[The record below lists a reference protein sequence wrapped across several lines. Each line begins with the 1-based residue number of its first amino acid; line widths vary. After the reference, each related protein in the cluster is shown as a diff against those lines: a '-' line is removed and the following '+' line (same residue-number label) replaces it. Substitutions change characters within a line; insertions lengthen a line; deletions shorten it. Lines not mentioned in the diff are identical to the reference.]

1 MAAITR
7 IVDLREGEARPALLT
22 GLVLALLV
30 GAHTILE
37 TARDALFLSKLPPE
51 QLTFVYVALAVL
63 SLFAA
68 SLSSAF
74 ARRFGRRT
82 ALVFS
87 LLASAWCVAVVWLRP
102 PTPSLVFG
110 FYILSGVLGT
120 VLTLQFWMF
129 AAELFTVA
137 QGKRLF
143 GPIAAGGVVGATAG
157 ASLAAALMR
166 AAPVSLL
173 LMMGAALFI
182 VTAAV
187 LASVSS
193 DEVRGSPGGGGAG
206 GALGWVKDVGVVVK
220 DGYVRRLA
228 AMTGLGTAAI
238 LVVDYLFK
246 SVAAKEIPKEELGS
260 FFATYYAAQN
270 GVSLIVQVFVA
281 GLVVR
286 RFGVANALLGLPSL
300 IVVSGAGAVLAGQNL
315 GVAIAG
321 KASDGAL
328 RHSLHRVSSELLYLP
343 LPTDLRDKAKP
354 VIDTVFGR
362 GVQAITA
369 AGILGL
375 ASLGLATPRVLGGVI
390 VVLALGWGFSAL
402 VVRKPYVD
410 LFRKALSLGEL
421 DAGDRGGELD
431 LPAVEALMESLS
443 SRDEERVLA
452 ALDVLTDSKR
462 TRLVPGLILYHE
474 SPKVLERA
482 LTVIPAPGRKDWI
495 PLAERLLGHEQHN
508 VRAAAVRA
516 LAAAGVT
523 DAVEKGL
530 TDANEVVRAY
540 AAFFLVHGRA
550 DAHEPIGDRRIVNI
564 LDAGGEDGVRA
575 RSALLGVI
583 GDHGDARWTE
593 VVDEAL
599 SRDRKKGLDAALAAA
614 AIERVGDLKFIP
626 YLVSRLGSR
635 EGRPAV
641 REALVALG
649 KPAFDALVAAL
660 REPRTEGRIRLHLP
674 RTLSRFVTQEAV
686 DVLTERLRTEENGAV
701 RFKIL
706 RGLGRLA
713 TDARTARSSLRFDRA
728 AFETE
733 TLRNLVEHL
742 RLVGLRLALDRGD
755 ELAPLESTSPG
766 SVLAGLLD
774 DKIRQS
780 LERAFRCLHVAHRH
794 EDIHAVY
801 AALRSRDKRARAN
814 ALEFLDALTIGVAGV
829 RDLLRIV
836 VDDLPP
842 AERVRRAGDLVPT
855 SPPTT
860 AFEAIRRLLDEREIL
875 IAALAG
881 FHALDLGRLDL
892 RDDVQRVFDERPELR
907 QLGGRKSSSPGS
919 RSSAMLGAAL
929 A

>member
-1 MAAITR
+1 MAAVTR
-7 IVDLREGEARPALLT
+7 IVDLREGEARPAALT

-30 GAHTILE
+30 GAHTMLE
-37 TARDALFLSKLPPE
+37 TARDALFLSRLPPE
-51 QLTFVYVALAVL
+51 QLTLVYVALAVL

-68 SLSSAF
+68 SASSAF

-82 ALVFS
+82 ALIFS

-102 PTPSLVFG
+102 ATPSLVFG
-110 FYILSGVLGT
+110 FYILSGVMGT

-166 AAPVSLL
+166 AAPVGLL
-173 LMMGAALFI
+173 LIVGAALLLL
-182 VTAAV
+182 TAGV
-187 LASVSS
+187 LSSVSS
-193 DEVRGSPGGGGAG
+193 DEVRGTPGGGGG
-206 GALGWVKDVGVVVK
+206 GALGWVKDVGVVVR

-228 AMTGLGTAAI
+228 AMTGLGTAAV

-246 SVAAKEIPKEELGS
+246 SIAAKEIPKEELGS
-260 FFATYYAAQN
+260 FFASYYAAQN

-300 IVVSGAGAVLAGQNL
+300 IVLSGVGALVAGQNL

-321 KASDGAL
+321 KGSDGAL
-328 RHSLHRVSSELLYLP
+328 RHSLHRVSSELLFLP
-343 LPTDLRDKAKP
+343 LPSELRDKAKP

-362 GVQAITA
+362 GVQAVTA

-375 ASLGLATPRVLGGVI
+375 AALGWATPRVLGGVI
-390 VVLALGWGFSAL
+390 MVLAVGWGFSAL
-402 VVRKPYVD
+402 LVRKPYVD
-410 LFRKALSLGEL
+410 LFRKALSLGEI
-421 DAGDRGGELD
+421 DADRGELD
-431 LPAVEALMESLS
+431 LNSVEALLESLS

-452 ALDVLTDSKR
+452 ALDVIEDSKR

-474 SPKVLERA
+474 SHKVLQRA
-482 LTVIPAPGRKDWI
+482 LAVVPSPGRKDWI
-495 PLAERLLGHEQHN
+495 PLAERLLAHEAAP

-523 DAVEKGL
+523 EAVEKGL
-530 TDANEVVRAY
+530 ADANEVVRAY
-540 AAFFLVHGRA
+540 AAFFLAHRRA
-550 DAHEPIGDRRIVNI
+550 DEHEPIGDRRIIAI

-626 YLVSRLGSR
+626 YLVSRLGTR

-649 KPAFDALVAAL
+649 QPAFDALVAAL
-660 REPRTEGRIRLHLP
+660 RQPRTEGRIRLHLP
-674 RTLSRFVTQEAV
+674 RTLSRFATQQAV
-686 DVLTERLRTEENGAV
+686 DVLTERLRVEENGAV

-706 RGLGRLA
+706 RGVGRMASDAKA
-713 TDARTARSSLRFDRA
+713 TRGGLRFDRA
-728 AFETE
+728 AFEE
-733 TLRNLVEHL
+733 EARRNLVEHL
-742 RLVGLRLALDRGD
+742 RLLGLRLALDRGD
-755 ELAPLESTSPG
+755 ELAPLESTSAG

-801 AALRSRDKRARAN
+801 AALRSTDKRARAN
-814 ALEFLDALTIGVAGV
+814 ALEFLDALAIGVAGL
-829 RDLLRIV
+829 RDLLRLVI
-836 VDDLPP
+836 DDLPQ
-842 AERVRRAGDLVPT
+842 AERILRAGDLVP

-860 AFEAIRRLLDEREIL
+860 SFQAIRRLLEEREVL
-875 IAALAG
+875 IAALAC
-881 FHALDLGRLDL
+881 FHALDLGHLDL
-892 RDDVQRVFDERPELR
+892 RDDVQRVFEERPELR

-919 RSSAMLGAAL
+919 RSMLGPDSHRGAS
-929 A
+929 

>member
-51 QLTFVYVALAVL
+51 QLTLVYVALAVL

-166 AAPVSLL
+166 AAPVGLL
-173 LMMGAALFI
+173 LIVGAGLFL

-193 DEVRGSPGGGGAG
+193 DEVRGAPGGGGR

-220 DGYVRRLA
+220 DGYVGRLA
-228 AMTGLGTAAI
+228 AMTGLGTAAV

-286 RFGVANALLGLPSL
+286 RFGVTNALLGLPSL
-300 IVVSGAGAVLAGQNL
+300 IVVSGAGAVLAGQSL

-321 KASDGAL
+321 KGSDGAL

-343 LPTDLRDKAKP
+343 LPSDLRDKAKP

-362 GVQAITA
+362 GVQAVTA
-369 AGILGL
+369 AMILGL
-375 ASLGLATPRVLGGVI
+375 AALGLATPRVLGGVI

-402 VVRKPYVD
+402 LVRKPYVD
-410 LFRKALSLGEL
+410 LFRKALSQGEL

-443 SRDEERVLA
+443 SRDEDRVLA
-452 ALDVLTDSKR
+452 ALDVLSDSRR

-482 LTVIPAPGRKDWI
+482 LSVVPAPGRKDWI
-495 PLAERLLGHEQHN
+495 PLAERLLGHEQHQ

-540 AAFFLVHGRA
+540 AAFFLAHGRA
-550 DAHEPIGDRRIVNI
+550 DAHEPIGDRRIVQI

-583 GDHGDARWTE
+583 GDHGDARWTD

-614 AIERVGDLKFIP
+614 AIERVGDVKFIP

-641 REALVALG
+641 REALVTLG

-674 RTLSRFVTQEAV
+674 RTLSRFANQEAV
-686 DVLTERLRTEENGAV
+686 DVLTEHLRTEENGAV

-713 TDARTARSSLRFDRA
+713 TDARAARSSLRFDRA
-728 AFETE
+728 AFEAE

-814 ALEFLDALTIGVAGV
+814 ALEFLDALTIGVPGL

-855 SPPTT
+855 PPPAT
-860 AFEAIRRLLDEREIL
+860 AFEAIRRLLDDREVL
-875 IAALAG
+875 LAALAG
-881 FHALDLGRLDL
+881 FHALDLGQLDL
-892 RDDVQRVFDERPELR
+892 RDDVQRVFEERPELR

-919 RSSAMLGAAL
+919 RSGAMLSSAL